1 VASSAALA
9 VLQSAGRG
17 RARRREWAAVL
28 GRAVRTPRG
37 ATGLSIVGI
46 VVLIAAIGPAL
57 TPYSSTQ
64 FVTAPFA
71 NPSGTFLL
79 GADVLGRDV
88 LSRTLDGGWVLL
100 LMAAVA
106 TLLGVVGGAICG
118 VCAAY
123 FGGHWDTLIMR
134 IVDIVLAFPQ
144 LVFALL
150 LVSVLGPKIWLIVL
164 AVGISH
170 APQVARVT
178 RAAAL
183 DVCERDFVRA
193 AQILGMPARR
203 VLRREVLPNLT
214 SVLMVE
220 LGLRLTYSIL
230 VIAGL
235 SFLGFGLQP
244 PAASWGL
251 MINENRIGLVANP
264 WGVLAPTLLIA
275 ALTIGM
281 NTLTDAVARASL
293 GVGRQADDALLS
305 GISAAGAVQ

>member
-1 VASSAALA
+1 VASTAALE
-9 VLQSAGRG
+9 VLKSAGRG

-28 GRAVRTPRG
+28 SRAVRTPRG
-37 ATGLSIVGI
+37 ACGLAIVGI
-46 VVLIAAIGPAL
+46 VVLVAAIGPAL
-57 TPYSSTQ
+57 APYSSTA

-71 NPSGTFLL
+71 NPSGKFLL
-79 GADVLGRDV
+79 GADTLGRDV
-88 LSRTLDGGWVLL
+88 LSRTLDGGWELL
-100 LMAAVA
+100 LMAAIA
-106 TLLGVVGGAICG
+106 TLLGVIAGAICG

-123 FGGHWDTLIMR
+123 FGGGWDTLIMR
-134 IVDIVLAFPQ
+134 VVDVVLAFPQ

-193 AQILGMPARR
+193 AQILGIPSRR
-203 VLRREVLPNLT
+203 VLRKEVLPNLT

-220 LGLRLTYSIL
+220 VGLRLTYSIL

-244 PAASWGL
+244 PTASWGL

-281 NTLTDAVARASL
+281 NTLTDAIARASL

-305 GISAAGAVQ
+305 GISAVGAAQ